1 MAFSAHRSANSKTS
15 ILFSGGI
22 ATLLLSLAASPSALA
37 TEGYFQNAVG
47 AREKALAGA
56 GVANSTDATAASLN
70 PAGLAGVGS
79 QVNVSTSLLFLNGG
93 YSSWGTGG
101 IDADGHVDSDPRI
114 TIIPNLAASWRVNWG
129 FADAIAF
136 TAYGNGG
143 VSTHYD
149 AVPNANCPVPGGVFC
164 GGPMGIKLAQTFY
177 SLALAKQVMP
187 GISVGVAPIL
197 VRQVGKVDGAGAF
210 AGWSIDPAH
219 FSNQGT
225 DESWGVGARGGI
237 EWKVA
242 RNVRLGLSGHA
253 PIQMSNFDKYR
264 GLLAEQGGFDVPGT
278 LQAGIAVDMSPHLT
292 FMLDYRRI
300 WYSGVAS
307 VSNPST
313 NFIPGGNA
321 FGANAGAGYGV
332 QDVDVIKVGLEWQ
345 QAPNLTLRAG
355 YSYNT
360 APIISRDVDLNI
372 MTLGV
377 VQHHITGGMKY
388 QLNRSWDLELAAMY
402 APHASVTGAELGAP
416 ARFVEIEMSQFE
428 FTVGATY
435 RFGDSKPISLK

>member
-1 MAFSAHRSANSKTS
+1 MAFSADRSSHSKTS
-15 ILFSGGI
+15 IPLCGTI
-22 ATLLLSLAASPSALA
+22 AALLLLLAAPSALA

-56 GVANSTDATAASLN
+56 GVASSTDATAASLN
-70 PAGLAGVGS
+70 PAGLANVGS
-79 QVNVSTSLLFLNGG
+79 QLNVSTSVLFLNGG
-93 YSSWGTGG
+93 YSSWGVGG
-101 IDADGHVDSDPRI
+101 IDADGHHDSDPRA
-114 TIIPNLAASWRVNWG
+114 TIIPNFAANWRVNWG

-149 AVPNANCPVPGGVFC
+149 AVANAACPVPGGVFC

-187 GISVGVAPIL
+187 GLSIGVAPIL
-197 VRQVGKVDGAGAF
+197 VRQIGKVDGAGAF
-210 AGWSIDPAH
+210 AGFSIDPAH

-278 LQAGIAVDMSPHLT
+278 LQAGIAVDVSPHVT
-292 FMLDYRRI
+292 VMLDYRRI
-300 WYSGVAS
+300 WFSGVAS
-307 VSNPST
+307 VGNPSS
-313 NFIPGGNA
+313 NFIPGGNP

-388 QLNRSWDLELAAMY
+388 QLNKSWDLELAAMY
-402 APHASVTGAELGAP
+402 APNASVSGAELGAP
-416 ARFVEIEMSQFE
+416 TRFVEIEMSQFE